1 MDSLFF
7 VKTRI
12 SNECEIK
19 AEITDEN
26 VFCRCGECGTEFAV
40 DLMYWADL
48 IAEEGIGCYGHTV
61 YCEECTQKR
70 RNKKAVD

>member
-19 AEITDEN
+19 AEITYEN
-26 VFCRCGECGTEFAV
+26 VSAV
-40 DLMYWADL
+40 VENAERSLRL
-48 IAEEGIGCYGHTV
+48 I
-61 YCEECTQKR
+61 
-70 RNKKAVD
+70 

>member
-19 AEITDEN
+19 AEITYEN